1 MRRDFTSAQG
11 GFGLVAALFLILVI
25 AGVIAAMSR
34 LSVTQHST
42 ASLALQQARA
52 YQAARAGLEWGIY
65 RATNGQECNSSTSF
79 MALGLEG
86 YGLQVECVEQDEL
99 ISITSLAQYSQP
111 GSPDHVYRQLEAV
124 LEK

>member
-1 MRRDFTSAQG
+1 MRRDFTSAQR

-25 AGVIAAMSR
+25 AGVIAAMAR

-42 ASLALQQARA
+42 TSLAIQQARA
-52 YQAARAGLEWGIY
+52 YQAAQAGLEWGIY
-65 RATNGQECNSSTSF
+65 RAVNGQDCNASTSF

-86 YGLQVECVEQDEL
+86 YGVQVKCDEKDEL
-99 ISITSLAQYSQP
+99 ISLTSLAQYSQP
-111 GSPDHVYRQLEAV
+111 GSPDHVYRQLKAV